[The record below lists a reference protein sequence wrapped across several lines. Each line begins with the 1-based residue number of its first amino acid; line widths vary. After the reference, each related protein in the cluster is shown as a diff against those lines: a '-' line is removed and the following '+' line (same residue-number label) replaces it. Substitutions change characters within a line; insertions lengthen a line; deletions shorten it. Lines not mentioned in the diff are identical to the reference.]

1 MCSIARSQVHRRIEY
16 TIPLRQIDTAEAVWN
31 STRCVSGGE
40 RQTYF
45 VSIRLYIETA
55 RLRCEVRTE
64 IGDPEKVAPNP
75 GGRSP
80 AFEKYGVV
88 AKLCRIS
95 QASQRDKVNMLWRI
109 GYFVG
114 IGCDNLREDT
124 SVRVIYSETVGNHT
138 RKQRFMMLAK
148 NPV

>member
-1 MCSIARSQVHRRIEY
+1 
-16 TIPLRQIDTAEAVWN
+16 
-31 STRCVSGGE
+31 
-40 RQTYF
+40 
-45 VSIRLYIETA
+45 
-55 RLRCEVRTE
+55 
-64 IGDPEKVAPNP
+64 
-75 GGRSP
+75 
-80 AFEKYGVV
+80 
-88 AKLCRIS
+88 
-95 QASQRDKVNMLWRI
+95 MLWRI